1 MWRTSAGAKGN
12 LMLCSLTEAR
22 RGTRWEPRKPL
33 EARCP
38 SGEHDAPRGEC
49 SCGIYSHKSWASAL
63 DQAQYVA
70 GAVIGEVRLWG
81 RVIEHEHGYRA
92 QFARPTA
99 LWLPVGYASQSFG
112 TQEVVDLLRRRS
124 ALAVYGVPVGVYDE
138 RTGLAV
144 DTGELRR
151 IFVREPRPPIPL
163 PTLLWRIAWR
173 GVRLALITATVG
185 VTAIAGAVSGIGVFV
200 VGVLLPLAAGTA
212 VFRWIG
218 PSLLGIT
225 LGVASTAGIA
235 VAYARLGYRFDLIE
249 RTR

>member
-1 MWRTSAGAKGN
+1 M
-12 LMLCSLTEAR
+12 
-22 RGTRWEPRKPL
+22 
-33 EARCP
+33 
-38 SGEHDAPRGEC
+38 
-49 SCGIYSHKSWASAL
+49 
-63 DQAQYVA
+63 A

-99 LWLPVGYASQSFG
+99 LWLPVGYASQSLG
-112 TQEVVDLLRRRS
+112 IQEVVDSLSRRS
-124 ALAVYGVPVGVYDE
+124 ALEVYGVPVGLYDE

-151 IFVREPRPPIPL
+151 IFVREPQPPRPPIPL

-185 VTAIAGAVSGIGVFV
+185 VTVIAGAVSGIGVFV

-212 VFRWIG
+212 VLGWIG
-218 PSLLGIT
+218 PGLLGIT

-235 VAYARLGYRFDLIE
+235 VAYARLGYRFDLIR